1 MKDFKELREAKKVI
15 TEGTDTD
22 KYMWKDINAALSS
35 AGINPGTIARVLS
48 NLKGKS
54 TK

>member
-22 KYMWKDINAALSS
+22 KYMWKDINAAMSS
-35 AGINPGTIARVLS
+35 IGLNPNHIARVLS
-48 NLKGKS
+48 NLKGKAV
-54 TK
+54 K